1 MKPRTDVEKA
11 RINFLKRKEPPTL
24 TIESKSED
32 FKRKKLE
39 KDAIKQELK
48 KKFIEK
54 TESPMQLEPEIMKP
68 EIINKPV
75 VPQEN
80 KQTKPPDENK
90 LKPNIDL
97 VKIEP
102 VISKEKKEVIL
113 PKVQEPIVKKEPVIP
128 AKTFYPPDE
137 ILSEEMSEEDS
148 ESIEFIPTQRRD
160 VQPTIPRTQTVSRPI
175 STTIEK
181 TQPPIEPNNKIEPQR
196 YLSEETMAKIKD
208 HAYNMGSICV
218 SRLGAGLV
226 IVVLAFMQSW
236 AQAHVARRS
245 GIPVATINGNTI
257 IKPMTSAPIQ
267 QENMANLANNFP
279 SFFRQ

>member
-54 TESPMQLEPEIMKP
+54 TESPMQLEPEMIKP
-68 EIINKPV
+68 EIIDKPV
-75 VPQEN
+75 APQEN
-80 KQTKPPDENK
+80 KQIKPPDENK
-90 LKPNIDL
+90 SKPNIDL
-97 VKIEP
+97 TKIEP

-113 PKVQEPIVKKEPVIP
+113 PKVQETIVKKEPIIP

-160 VQPTIPRTQTVSRPI
+160 VPPTNPRTQTLSRFIP
-175 STTIEK
+175 TTTQK
-181 TQPPIEPNNKIEPQR
+181 TEAPVEPNNKIDPQR

-245 GIPVATINGNTI
+245 GVSVAKVDGNRFVMQM
-257 IKPMTSAPIQ
+257 PSAPIQ
-267 QENMANLANNFP
+267 QESMANLANNFP
-279 SFFRQ
+279 SFFR